1 VQKHRKVIMSLPS
14 NAITDPIVDP
24 VTDPVVPEDDGTMVP
39 IAELR
44 KVRAEAA
51 NNRKA
56 LQEYKEKIKSQEE
69 AVRIAGLDEISKAQ
83 ALLKKAE
90 DDNKALRDS
99 MNRVQFES
107 AIVSLASTLGFTDPQ
122 DVVKFI
128 NLSDIQDDQGEIDN
142 AKIET
147 AVKKLSEDKPYLRS
161 NAGRQ
166 SFGATNPAPPDSS
179 FPRAQPKLIDQN
191 NIDNMIKQA
200 SDLTRQGRVGEA
212 TRLYNRAWELD
223 KGIKK

>member
-1 VQKHRKVIMSLPS
+1 MSL
-14 NAITDPIVDP
+14 PIVDP
-24 VTDPVVPEDDGTMVP
+24 VVETVVEPESDDKQMIP
-39 IAELR
+39 ISELR

-56 LQEYKEKIKSQEE
+56 LLEYKEKIKSQEE

-83 ALLKKAE
+83 TLLKKAE

-122 DVVKFI
+122 DVIKFV
-128 NLSDIQDDQGEIDN
+128 NPSDVQDDQGNIDN
-142 AKIET
+142 DKIEVT
-147 AVKKLSEDKPYLRS
+147 VKKLSEDKPYLRS
-161 NAGRQ
+161 NPGRQ
-166 SFGATNPAPPDSS
+166 TFGPTNPAPPDSS

-212 TRLYNRAWELD
+212 TRLYNRAWELAQ
-223 KGIKK
+223 GIKQ